1 MSCKLMKFQSVVF
14 FHQLIAS
21 NYELYTLCARIHKTF
36 SMPFWQT
43 YFSRLANKRASFSC
57 CYLYGGD
64 IGGEDVGGV
73 DAGVEEALLDGGAQ
87 RGDDVGAQVRL
98 GEAGGEVGEG
108 ARRLRKV
115 DDDVEEAADARV
127 RVVRV
132 HEVGQLPLVAGQVLR
147 ELALRWVRLAARRV
161 DEPYPADHD
170 LLQPLA
176 MTERQSI
183 RDS

>member
-1 MSCKLMKFQSVVF
+1 MAHLD
-14 FHQLIAS
+14 
-21 NYELYTLCARIHKTF
+21 
-36 SMPFWQT
+36 
-43 YFSRLANKRASFSC
+43 
-57 CYLYGGD
+57 GGD

-147 ELALRWVRLAARRV
+147 ELALG
-161 DEPYPADHD
+161 
-170 LLQPLA
+170 
-176 MTERQSI
+176 
-183 RDS
+183 